1 MGNYGISY
9 NSKHKKFNSMSMLD
23 FEGKSNIL
31 ENHMVG
37 IIIINV
43 LKNNNVIRNQGIL
56 TSSLQVVLL
65 ACLYD
70 ITPKLGNMPF
80 SK

>member
-1 MGNYGISY
+1 
-9 NSKHKKFNSMSMLD
+9 MSMLD